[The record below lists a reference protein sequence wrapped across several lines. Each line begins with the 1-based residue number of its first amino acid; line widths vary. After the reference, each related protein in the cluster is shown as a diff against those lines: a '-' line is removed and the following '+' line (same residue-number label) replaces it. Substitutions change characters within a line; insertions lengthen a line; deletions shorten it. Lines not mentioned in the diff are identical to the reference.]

1 LNDNLDNP
9 KGGDIMSKIELE
21 IKAQIEKDI
30 YEAFEAKLK
39 ASGYN
44 SKAEWLREQIRN
56 FLGK

>member
-1 LNDNLDNP
+1 
-9 KGGDIMSKIELE
+9 MSKIELE